1 MGGHSMKR
9 TYFPGITDIV
19 VVTDPVEIRTVS
31 NESRF
36 DRDFAGHVPIRNGQ
50 RLRKMLRIFSVNGR
64 LFPTVL
70 PRTNPIR
77 AAAQDELWAR
87 LNRKADEVKRGP
99 AELEPL
105 AEWVRGIGTAKQIG
119 LLVQQSVGRLFVE
132 TFNATDESWAAACVV
147 LEALSSSNVLKIL
160 GSRISGRLER
170 AKDLLASMV
179 NGDLAAVNGISVALH
194 HIVDG
199 LHKMRQLAA
208 NPAIRSSMT
217 TAAAVDECLF
227 APTTVVRQ
235 AKTSGEVGGCPFR
248 RGSLFILG
256 LGSAS
261 KGAANRDLVFLSQSW
276 SRCPAEE
283 WVPALLEGVWT
294 RVLAALRESE
304 KPRDAN

>member
-1 MGGHSMKR
+1 MKR

-19 VVTDPVEIRTVS
+19 VVTDPAEIRIIS
-31 NESRF
+31 DESRF
-36 DRDFAGHVPIRNGQ
+36 DRDFAEHVPVRNGQ

-64 LFPTVL
+64 LFPTML
-70 PRTNPIR
+70 PRTDPSR
-77 AAAQDELWAR
+77 AAAQDELWSR
-87 LNRKADEVKRGP
+87 LNAKAEEVKHGP
-99 AELEPL
+99 VELEPL
-105 AEWVRGIGTAKQIG
+105 AEWVRGIGTPEQLG
-119 LLVQQSVGRLFVE
+119 LLVQQSVGRLFVQ
-132 TFNATDESWAAACVV
+132 TFTATDASWAAACVV
-147 LEALSSSNVLKIL
+147 LEAASSSNVLKML
-160 GSRISGRLER
+160 GWRISGRLER
-170 AKDLLASMV
+170 AKTLLASMV

-208 NPAIRSSMT
+208 NPTLRSSMT
-217 TAAAVDECLF
+217 TDAAVDECLF
-227 APTTVVRQ
+227 APATVVRR

-261 KGAANRDLVFLSQSW
+261 KGAANRDLVFLSHSW
-276 SRCPAEE
+276 SRCPAEK

-294 RVLAALRESE
+294 RVLATLHESE